1 MSVVSEVNKLLAECK
16 KGKSAAQKGMYDLFA
31 PRMLVVA
38 LRYSK
43 TTHEAE
49 DVLQEAFLKV
59 FKSISKLREHEKLE
73 GWIKK
78 IVVNT
83 ALNQNRS
90 KLYMFP
96 MAEISEFTKIGS
108 EEVDLSS
115 LHFKELLSMI
125 QELPTGCQVI
135 FNLFAI
141 EGYSHKEIAEKLDI
155 SVGTS
160 KSQYS
165 RARGLLQEMVKKAQK
180 VNYGTV

>member
-1 MSVVSEVNKLLAECK
+1 MTVVSEVKKLLAECK
-16 KGKSAAQKGMYDLFA
+16 KGDSTAQRGMYDLFA

-43 TTHEAE
+43 TTLEAE
-49 DVLQEAFLKV
+49 DIIQEAFLKV
-59 FKSISKLREHEKLE
+59 FENINTLREPEKLE

-96 MAEISEFTKIGS
+96 MAEITESTKVDS
-108 EEVDLSS
+108 DEVDLSS
-115 LHFKELLSMI
+115 MHFKELLLMI
-125 QELPTGCQVI
+125 QELPSGCQVI

-141 EGYSHKEIAEKLDI
+141 EGYSHKEIGEKLDI
-155 SVGTS
+155 SIGTS
-160 KSQYS
+160 KSQYA
-165 RARGLLQEMVKKAQK
+165 RARVLLQGMVKKAQK
-180 VNYGTV
+180 VNYGAL

>member
-1 MSVVSEVNKLLAECK
+1 MNSEVSKLLAACK
-16 KGKSAAQKGMYDLFA
+16 KGDQAAQKGLYDLFA
-31 PRMLVVA
+31 PRMMVVA

-49 DVLQEAFLKV
+49 DIIQEAFLKI
-59 FKSISKLREHEKLE
+59 FKSVESLRETEKLE
-73 GWIKK
+73 GWIKR
-78 IVVNT
+78 IVINT

-96 MAEISEFTKIGS
+96 MAELNEYSSTS
-108 EEVDLSS
+108 SDNMDLSS
-115 LHFKELLSMI
+115 FHFKELLVMI
-125 QELPTGCQVI
+125 QSLPAGCQVI
-135 FNLFAI
+135 FNLYAI
-141 EGYSHKEIAEKLDI
+141 EGYSHQEIGEKLGI

-165 RARGLLQEMVKKAQK
+165 RARILLQEMVKKSQK